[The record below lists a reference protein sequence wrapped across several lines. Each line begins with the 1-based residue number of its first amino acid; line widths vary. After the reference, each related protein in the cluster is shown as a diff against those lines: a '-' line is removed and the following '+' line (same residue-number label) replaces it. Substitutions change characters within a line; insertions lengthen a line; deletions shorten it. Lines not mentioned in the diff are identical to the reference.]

1 MNSTGFPDV
10 PQVAKAA
17 AAAGERETRET
28 RETLGPSF
36 EPKVA
41 AGARGMAEVWCFYH
55 DGLKGTQIIWSY
67 LVDFIQ
73 KWMG

>member
-28 RETLGPSF
+28 REALGPSF

-41 AGARGMAEVWCFYH
+41 AGLGGWPKSGVFTM
-55 DGLKGTQIIWSY
+55 
-67 LVDFIQ
+67 
-73 KWMG
+73 MG